1 MLSLCGGVNRRVRD
15 RAIRMTIFRQ
25 HIFALALLVPLAVA
39 GCSHV
44 YRNHGYIP
52 PEENLAQVEI
62 GTTTQ
67 AELQGMIGHPSAQGL
82 LAGSSW
88 YYVGSR
94 WEYFG
99 AREPREV
106 ERRVLAIRFSEG
118 GTVSNIETFGLERGR
133 VVVLSQRVTDSGIE
147 GSGLIRQLL
156 GNIGRVQ
163 AGQLLND
170 M

>member
-1 MLSLCGGVNRRVRD
+1 MRN
-15 RAIRMTIFRQ
+15 IRLFGL
-25 HIFALALLVPLAVA
+25 ALAVTVPLALSA
-39 GCSHV
+39 CTYV

-52 PEENLAQVEI
+52 PEHSLAEVNI
-62 GTTTQ
+62 GQTTKP
-67 AELQGMIGHPSAQGL
+67 ELETLIGKPGAQGV

-99 AREPREV
+99 ARQPREV
-106 ERRVLAIRFSEG
+106 ERQVIAVRFNEN
-118 GTVSNIETFGLERGR
+118 GTVSNVESFGLERGK

-147 GSGLIRQLL
+147 GVSVIRQLL
-156 GNIGRVQ
+156 GNVGRIS
-163 AGQLLND
+163 AGDLLND